1 MARLRLRDLAFF
13 LPRLAR
19 MLVSLMADR
28 AVPKTAKVVLA
39 AVAVYLASPVDLIP
53 DFIPVLG
60 YLDDALLVAVV
71 LDGLLNY
78 LDRALILKY
87 WPGAA
92 ATLDAFAAVARRLA
106 RWVPSRIKA
115 RLFSP
120 FPPPSGEGTG

>member
-19 MLVSLMADR
+19 MLASLLTDR
-28 AVPKTAKVVLA
+28 GVPKAAKIALA

-53 DFIPVLG
+53 DFIPVVG

-71 LDGLLNY
+71 LDGLLSY

-87 WPGAA
+87 WPGDP

-120 FPPPSGEGTG
+120 FPPPSREKAG